1 MLHLLGLGF
10 ALAASPGPDFF
21 LILRNTLSS
30 GRFIGFMTLLGNRVS
45 LCIHISLAIAG
56 LSIVLRNSATLFLA
70 VRLLGA
76 GYLLYLGGQK
86 LIGQLGRDRTRSDP
100 PRIEC
105 VDALTATRQGFLNNL
120 LNPKVSLFFLSFF
133 PQFATRETLADS
145 PWTVA
150 AVFFLGNSL
159 WWIPLILLVGIS
171 RFRAQLYRFQSAL
184 DMLFGFVFIGYGLR
198 ILVTEVFG

>member
-133 PQFATRETLADS
+133 PQFATREALADS

>member
-1 MLHLLGLGF
+1 MLQLMGLGF

-30 GRFIGFMTLLGNRVS
+30 GRFIGFMTLLGNRFS

-56 LSIVLRNSATLFLA
+56 LSIVLHNSATLFLA

-76 GYLLYLGGQK
+76 GYLIYLGGQK
-86 LIGQLGRDRTRSDP
+86 LFARLGRNRTRPDP
-100 PRIEC
+100 PRVAA
-105 VDALTATRQGFLNNL
+105 VDAMTAARQGFLNNL

-133 PQFATRETLADS
+133 PQFTTREALADA

-150 AVFFLGNSL
+150 AVFFVGNSL
-159 WWIPLILLVGIS
+159 WWIPLILLVGVS
-171 RFRAQLYRFQSAL
+171 SFRASLYRFQSAL
-184 DMLFGFVFIGYGLR
+184 DLLFGFVFVGYGLR

>member
-1 MLHLLGLGF
+1 MLQLLGLGF

-30 GRFIGFMTLLGNRVS
+30 GRFIGFMTLLGNRFS
-45 LCIHISLAIAG
+45 LCIHIALAIAG

-86 LIGQLGRDRTRSDP
+86 LIGQFDRDRDRSDP
-100 PRIEC
+100 PRVGS
-105 VDALTATRQGFLNNL
+105 VDAVTATRQGFLNNL

-133 PQFATRETLADS
+133 PQFTTRDMLADS
-145 PWTVA
+145 PWTVG

-159 WWIPLILLVGIS
+159 WWIPLVLLAGIS
-171 RFRAQLYRFQSAL
+171 SFRAPLYRFQSAL
-184 DMLFGFVFIGYGLR
+184 DIVFGCVFIGYGLR
-198 ILVTEVFG
+198 IIVEELFG